1 MKKFFTLTLALMA
14 SFSLWADPTLPA
26 DGTPSGILNVLEGDE
41 NIATVRTA
49 TANSKKYYVYNM
61 GTEIRTNALKNKL
74 ADWVAGPANDGGS
87 TKTMSWADD
96 VTDAEKYLFSTS
108 GSISSWGIRSN
119 RYCGI
124 RVINCSEAAVTTIS
138 ADNKNDKDLLLQ
150 VYIKNGDSWDFVET
164 IGTGLYNTSKAYVL
178 TATLDESEEY
188 VVLLTGTTT
197 SGSQALE
204 LRLASSTLCDDS
216 HASIIDDAVGFVGD
230 AIDLEFTSENT
241 SERDT
246 VVKLDD
252 GTATKGTDYTFVAE
266 GFKPLTAGE
275 FEITISQVK
284 DGTHCEVEESVT
296 LTISQKTPVTDF
308 TIPASSSARKGQE
321 VNLSITD
328 LDAAATEIGWILAG
342 DTVSKTED
350 YVFTPSAAGN
360 YVFTAYAANV
370 FNTSGAVEKSCTISV
385 AISSDATLSALS
397 VAGKTLSP
405 SFSAAETAYSV
416 SGQLGVYELL
426 NVTATATDAP
436 YATVDK
442 VDNKTN
448 AVTITVTA
456 ENESTQDYTIS
467 YTRKAATTLTSIG
480 ETTTWDWADAGS
492 GTDEWSGSTYPTNTE
507 EFNFADVLISPEE
520 TFNADAL
527 SGIAQFAKRGG
538 DYNCFQGTKIKFNT
552 TVPGSVKIYYQ
563 NTSNRNEDGR
573 RWVDIN
579 GTKTGDGA
587 IDQKAWYLAEGNVA
601 AGDVVITFEDKD
613 AKATMLRINKIV
625 FTEAPKYAITCDD
638 DGHGEVIAAPTS
650 TYAGYPVNLTTNP
663 ATGYELATLQV
674 LKASD
679 DSDITDD
686 VLEGNVLTMP
696 AYAVKVVATFSA
708 IPYEVT
714 YNANGGECAT
724 ASATFTGTALVLP
737 EATAPDYSHTF
748 DGWYSAATEGTKV
761 GNAGANF
768 TPTKDTTLYAY
779 YAEKDAA
786 PIYWK
791 LNEVVVDAAEVTY
804 GSTPYAL
811 PTLDKPNSLTVAL
824 ASSATDV
831 AEFEGST
838 LNIKKAGTANISAT
852 YTATE
857 DGDYR
862 TTIVS
867 YALTV
872 KSGSGTALDNT
883 ADEVKAVKFLE
894 NGQLFI
900 RRGEKVYTITGELVK

>member
-1 MKKFFTLTLALMA
+1 MKKLKLFSLALMA
-14 SFSLWADPTLPA
+14 LFATSAWADISYYTPTA
-26 DGTPSGILNVLEGDE
+26 DEEVITVATGDKTISTHAAIGNASGTYSTGSNKTCGDPDDYTKTKAFSYALDLKTGNTKKTLVL
-41 NIATVRTA
+41 NIAGCDSITLYHDK
-49 TANSKKYYVYNM
+49 NSKARGIEATLTPN
-61 GTEIRTNALKNKL
+61 
-74 ADWVAGPANDGGS
+74 
-87 TKTMSWADD
+87 
-96 VTDAEKYLFSTS
+96 S
-108 GSISSWGIRSN
+108 GSSSN
-119 RYCGI
+119 
-124 RVINCSEAAVTTIS
+124 
-138 ADNKNDKDLLLQ
+138 
-150 VYIKNGDSWDFVET
+150 FVGPT
-164 IGTGLYNTSKAYVL
+164 STFYTGLSLNPNISYSITFTGYETSAGNGGDVYVGAVKL
-178 TATLDESEEY
+178 HKGETCSP
-188 VVLLTGTTT
+188 
-197 SGSQALE
+197 SN
-204 LRLASSTLCDDS
+204 
-216 HASIIDDAVGFVGD
+216 ASIIDDAVGFVGD

-246 VVKLDD
+246 VVKLGDA
-252 GTATKGTDYTFVAE
+252 TATKGTDYTFVAE
-266 GFKPLTAGE
+266 GFKPLIAGE
-275 FEITISQVK
+275 FEITISQAK

-342 DTVSKTED
+342 DTVSKTAD

-625 FTEAPKYAITCDD
+625 FTEALKYAVNCSAVGNGSVT
-638 DGHGEVIAAPTS
+638 ASPTS
-650 TYAGYPVNLTTNP
+650 TYAGYPVTLTVTPDPGYQIASVTVNGTPLNP
-663 ATGYELATLQV
+663 V
-674 LKASD
+674 ASVY
-679 DSDITDD
+679 SF
-686 VLEGNVLTMP
+686 EMP
-696 AYAVKVVATFSA
+696 AEDVEVSATFAA
-708 IPYEVT
+708 IPYVVT

-811 PTLDKPNSLTVAL
+811 PTLTNTESLTVAL

-852 YTATE
+852 YNATE

-862 TTIVS
+862 TTVVS

-872 KSGSGTALDNT
+872 KSGSGTSLDNPT
-883 ADEVKAVKFLE
+883 DEIKAVKFLE

>member
-14 SFSLWADPTLPA
+14 TISLWADPTLPA

-61 GTEIRTNALKNKL
+61 GTEIRTNALKNKR

-87 TKTMSWADD
+87 SKTMSWADD

-296 LTISQKTPVTDF
+296 LTISQKNPVTDF

-328 LDAAATEIGWILAG
+328 LDAAATKIGWILAG
-342 DTVSKTED
+342 DTVSKTAD
-350 YVFTPSAAGN
+350 YVFTPNAAGS
-360 YVFTAYAANV
+360 YEFTAYAANE
-370 FNTSGAVEKSCTISV
+370 FNTSGAKEKSCTITV
-385 AISSDATLSALS
+385 NISDDATLSALAVTDHPLDPAFS
-397 VAGKTLSP
+397 SATLS
-405 SFSAAETAYSV
+405 YSV
-416 SGQLGVYELL
+416 GEIGVYEKLTISYTVHDSGYAKDTLL
-426 NVTATATDAP
+426 QANILDGKD
-436 YATVDK
+436 TV
-442 VDNKTN
+442 
-448 AVTITVTA
+448 AVTA
-456 ENESTQDYTIS
+456 EDGVTENNYIIN
-467 YTRKAATTLTSIG
+467 YTRKAATPLSSIS
-480 ETTTWDWADAGS
+480 ESTTWDWSKAGS
-492 GTDEWSGSTYPTNTE
+492 ETSEQKATGTLPSNAE
-507 EFNFADVLISPEE
+507 EFNFADVLISPNAA
-520 TFNADAL
+520 FDADAL
-527 SGIAQFAKRGG
+527 TGIAQFANRGT
-538 DYNCFQGTKIKFNT
+538 YFQGNKVKFNT
-552 TVPGSVKIYYQ
+552 TVAGTVVVTYSNTGGKRPYRHVKVNETMSAEGSANQ
-563 NTSNRNEDGR
+563 
-573 RWVDIN
+573 
-579 GTKTGDGA
+579 
-587 IDQKAWYLAEGNVA
+587 DQKDTEAISVSAGNVEITFYIPDA
-601 AGDVVITFEDKD
+601 TDPQSRDGDVVGP
-613 AKATMLRINKIV
+613 AMGRIYKIV
-625 FTEAPKYAITCDD
+625 FTKDKE
-638 DGHGEVIAAPTS
+638 TS
-650 TYAGYPVNLTTNP
+650 
-663 ATGYELATLQV
+663 
-674 LKASD
+674 
-679 DSDITDD
+679 
-686 VLEGNVLTMP
+686 
-696 AYAVKVVATFSA
+696 
-708 IPYEVT
+708 
-714 YNANGGECAT
+714 
-724 ASATFTGTALVLP
+724 
-737 EATAPDYSHTF
+737 
-748 DGWYSAATEGTKV
+748 
-761 GNAGANF
+761 
-768 TPTKDTTLYAY
+768 
-779 YAEKDAA
+779 
-786 PIYWK
+786 
-791 LNEVVVDAAEVTY
+791 
-804 GSTPYAL
+804 
-811 PTLDKPNSLTVAL
+811 
-824 ASSATDV
+824 
-831 AEFEGST
+831 
-838 LNIKKAGTANISAT
+838 
-852 YTATE
+852 
-857 DGDYR
+857 
-862 TTIVS
+862 
-867 YALTV
+867 
-872 KSGSGTALDNT
+872 LDNT
-883 ADEVKAVKFLE
+883 AAEIKAVKFLE